1 MNRQDIDALVKKMN
15 VDTATGAVD
24 QRVQSIVVRL
34 LGDLFQAI
42 EDLDIQASEVWK
54 GLEYFRCRS
63 SQ

>member
-34 LGDLFQAI
+34 LGD
-42 EDLDIQASEVWK
+42 
-54 GLEYFRCRS
+54 
-63 SQ
+63 